1 MKENPLQIIVKESG
15 LESTKAKYILE
26 QFQDYFQLA
35 SEWEVKAKSIV
46 VTKETQTAEMDMA
59 RTGRLFLREKR
70 IREKRIYYLVY
81 EDLKLVLLV
90 ATSGKKDQQAT
101 IGHIKDNLDQFKII
115 AEQIARQLS

>member
-1 MKENPLQIIVKESG
+1 MKNFCRKKLAINPFIGDPLNYK
-15 LESTKAKYILE
+15 
-26 QFQDYFQLA
+26 
-35 SEWEVKAKSIV
+35 
-46 VTKETQTAEMDMA
+46 
-59 RTGRLFLREKR
+59 FLREKR